1 MKSLINRALNKAYHH
16 RGVIGALYKTKPG
29 MEVIYRDLFVRE
41 LTRVGIE
48 DDFFPVGGAAN
59 YSLLYLILRALTEF
73 PVAAIL
79 EVGAGQTTL
88 LIDKVTTVLNR
99 KFDILTLEHDP
110 AWVQH
115 IRQQVASDVR
125 HCLLE
130 PLQVA
135 RRRVDYYADPKIDG
149 RKFDLMVLD
158 GPTAFDFRSR
168 YNRLG
173 FLRHLDAIGEDFII
187 IVDDVERPGE
197 QRLVS
202 EITRALRQR
211 GSTFRKIGRAS
222 CRERV

>member
-1 MKSLINRALNKAYHH
+1 M
-16 RGVIGALYKTKPG
+16 
-29 MEVIYRDLFVRE
+29 
-41 LTRVGIE
+41 
-48 DDFFPVGGAAN
+48 
-59 YSLLYLILRALTEF
+59 
-73 PVAAIL
+73 
-79 EVGAGQTTL
+79 
-88 LIDKVTTVLNR
+88 
-99 KFDILTLEHDP
+99 
-110 AWVQH
+110 
-115 IRQQVASDVR
+115 
-125 HCLLE
+125 LE

-135 RRRVDYYADPKIDG
+135 GRRVDYYADPKIDG

-211 GSTFRKIGRAS
+211 GSTFRSGQTVAAKIQEVIAGGAFLRAAYF
-222 CRERV
+222 